1 MWTMPHDGVSTDWI
15 QEREN
20 DIARITA
27 AKDEHLDRIRDLAD
41 ILRRR
46 RFITERYC
54 RDLRDSLDFIACALL
69 IGKRNTARL
78 RRRPPH

>member
-1 MWTMPHDGVSTDWI
+1 MPHDGVSSDWI

-20 DIARITA
+20 EIARLIA

-46 RFITERYC
+46 RFITERYYHE
-54 RDLRDSLDFIACALL
+54 LRDTLDFIACALL

-78 RRRPPH
+78 RRNPPQ